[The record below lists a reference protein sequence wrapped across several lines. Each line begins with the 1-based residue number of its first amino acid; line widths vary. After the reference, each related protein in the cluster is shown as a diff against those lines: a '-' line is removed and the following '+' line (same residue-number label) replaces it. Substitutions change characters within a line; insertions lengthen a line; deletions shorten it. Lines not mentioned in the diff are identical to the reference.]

1 MWRQVGVDASITTVD
16 FPVFQERIREGR
28 FDSYIGAW
36 LDEPSP
42 RGLAEQWTRAGW
54 EVLNF
59 GRYFNPAFDS
69 LLAAASEAMD
79 LEAARAL
86 WLEAMNV
93 LNGDAPAVFLYSPTN
108 IAAVERR
115 LMDVTI
121 DPYSWLSQLP
131 QWRIDPALA
140 LPRDSVV
147 LGE

>member
-1 MWRQVGVDASITTVD
+1 M
-16 FPVFQERIREGR
+16 
-28 FDSYIGAW
+28 
-36 LDEPSP
+36 
-42 RGLAEQWTRAGW
+42 
-54 EVLNF
+54 
-59 GRYFNPAFDS
+59 
-69 LLAAASEAMD
+69 
-79 LEAARAL
+79 
-86 WLEAMNV
+86 
-93 LNGDAPAVFLYSPTN
+93 NGDAPAVFLYSPTN